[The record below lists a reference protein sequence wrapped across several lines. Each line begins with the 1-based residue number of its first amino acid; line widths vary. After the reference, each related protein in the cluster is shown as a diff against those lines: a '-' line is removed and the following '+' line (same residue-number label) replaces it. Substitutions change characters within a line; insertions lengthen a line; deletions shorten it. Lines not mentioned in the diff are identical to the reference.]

1 MTATFDAV
9 SLVQIGFFAL
19 IAVEVL
25 LGRGLLEFVG
35 LKVGN
40 GLPFE
45 I

>member
-1 MTATFDAV
+1 MKKGVAM
-9 SLVQIGFFAL
+9 QIGFFAL
-19 IAVEVL
+19 IGMEL
-25 LGRGLLEFVG
+25 ILGRGLLEFVG